1 MPRLDLELGSGRQAD
16 INTLLSLV
24 EDIIRQQNRAGGE
37 FYTDV
42 CKREGSLLLSLGSV
56 ELQGNSFLF
65 NISVDCCI
73 CNVLYLTRVF
83 NWNAFSLRV
92 IGDT

>member
-1 MPRLDLELGSGRQAD
+1 MKSPMPRLELELGSGRQAD

-42 CKREGSLLLSLGSV
+42 SKREGSLLLSLGSV
-56 ELQGNSFLF
+56 ELQGNSFYPL
-65 NISVDCCI
+65 NISVGCCI
-73 CNVLYLTRVF
+73 CNL
-83 NWNAFSLRV
+83 
-92 IGDT
+92 